1 MHLEWLNPAKE
12 PVPLDEAV
20 VFIRKGG
27 HEIESGLSTANG
39 LVTADALG
47 TGNPPIPFREVGCF
61 APARKM
67 LSPEMMED
75 VIDSLYPPED
85 EERLAREIAQEV
97 VKSPAFENLVEI
109 RRMYPHIVTPAKQIA
124 IWILGIQRQD
134 YNAPFSV
141 SADPEDILCAHYVDV
156 PEYAAF
162 AGCETD
168 DPYETMLH
176 VSRSRKGLGCYADQV
191 LDPACSRRLD
201 ELFSELE
208 DIGRRKIAECIRL
221 SKARA

>member
-1 MHLEWLNPAKE
+1 MNLKWLSPSKE

-20 VFIRKGG
+20 IFIRKGG
-27 HEIESGLSTANG
+27 HGIESGLSTENG

-47 TGNPPIPFREVGCF
+47 TGNPPIPFEEVECL

-75 VIDSLYPPED
+75 VIDSLYPPTE
-85 EERLAREIAQEV
+85 EERLAKAIAQEV
-97 VKSPAFENLVEI
+97 MKTPVFENLVQI
-109 RRMYPHIVTPAKQIA
+109 RRRYPHIVTPATGITV
-124 IWILGIQRQD
+124 WVLGIQRQD
-134 YNAPFSV
+134 YKDPFSV

-176 VSRSRKGLGCYADQV
+176 VSRSRKGLGCYTDQV

-201 ELFSELE
+201 ELFSKLE
-208 DIGRRKIAECIRL
+208 DFGRRKIAECIKL
-221 SKARA
+221 TKERA